1 MITAL
6 HFDTNLEIDE
16 SIDTKKVIELV
27 NSKKDTWIDVVS
39 EPKNG
44 ISEILKSIFPDY
56 HSLILEDITE
66 NTRPKMEVYDGFIF
80 IVLKTYPFGTFKN
93 SQINIILGKTFL
105 LTIRDSS
112 SDFSKVVDVL
122 RAGKPHTA
130 DFVLY
135 KLLESI
141 FDNHYHV
148 LESVDSKIDRFESRS
163 LKKPKPATLKEIL
176 DLKKKLHRMHK
187 ILLSEREVVL
197 SLSRGNVSQVRQRT
211 AVFMRDIYDDI
222 IALIDMEETYRE
234 ALSGNIEI
242 YMSSVNNS
250 MNEVMKTL
258 TIIASFT
265 FVPALIAGFY
275 GMNIRLP
282 FQELTG
288 DGTDYYYVFVLAVMF
303 SAVGYLYL
311 LFKKRD
317 WL

>member
-6 HFDTNLEIDE
+6 HFENNLEIDE
-16 SIDTKKVIELV
+16 NIDTKKVIELV

-39 EPKNG
+39 EPKKG
-44 ISEILKSIFPDY
+44 ISEILKSIFQDY

-66 NTRPKMEVYDGFIF
+66 NTRPKIEVYDGFIF

-93 SQINIILGKTFL
+93 SQINGKTFL

-148 LESVDSKIDRFESRS
+148 LESVDSKIDHFESRS
-163 LKKPKPATLKEIL
+163 LKKPKPATLKDIL